1 MMRQGE
7 VFKCVC
13 SAILAA
19 FDDTA
24 ARLRFARRL
33 VRSLMSDGRKVLPAK
48 VILPFQLHRL
58 AQMEKD
64 LEGMRKDMQKR
75 LAALKHLGSTR
86 KPKR

>member
-1 MMRQGE
+1 ME
-7 VFKCVC
+7 VSELSECIYK
-13 SAILAA
+13 AILAT

-33 VRSLMSDGRKVLPAK
+33 VSSLMTGGRKVLPAK

-64 LEGMRKDMQKR
+64 LQTMRKDMEKR
-75 LAALKHLGSTR
+75 LAALKRLGR
-86 KPKR
+86 KRKRKKS